1 MNDYCW
7 SYFRPPKSAADF
19 ECNKINYKRLHHY
32 YGLGGKFSAQ
42 ATSGQ
47 KGSRKST
54 PMYNYIGFQTGE
66 SLDEYFGKLYLAIT
80 SYDAFGDF
88 KFNDLASFF
97 KL

>member
-7 SYFRPPKSAADF
+7 SYFRPPADF

-88 KFNDLASFF
+88 KFNVP
-97 KL
+97 